1 MGIVTRGLAL
11 FCAVL
16 GVAAVTSAQT
26 VDFAV
31 SGNST
36 IRGWTCEV
44 SGTAEVT
51 AGGGAAAAGFSS
63 GVQGVTLTVP
73 GAEFT
78 CPNEEMT
85 EHLMEA
91 MRPDEFGEI
100 TFQMD
105 GYEVTSNGATATGA
119 LTILETTETVA
130 VPMTLTESGTGAAI
144 EGEVRLDMTD
154 YGVEPPT
161 VMLGMLRV
169 RPQITI
175 EFGGTVAP

>member
-1 MGIVTRGLAL
+1 MRFVTRVLVL
-11 FCAVL
+11 F
-16 GVAAVTSAQT
+16 GVALGGAATASAQT

-44 SGTAEVT
+44 SGTAAVT
-51 AGGGAAAAGFSS
+51 AGGGEAATGFSS

-73 GAEFT
+73 VAEFT

-85 EHLMEA
+85 EHLMDA

-105 GYEVTSNGATATGA
+105 SYEVTSNGATATGS

-130 VPMTLTESGTGAAI
+130 VPMTLTESGGGAAI

-175 EFGGTVAP
+175 EFTGTVTP

>member
-1 MGIVTRGLAL
+1 MSIVTRVLVFFGI
-11 FCAVL
+11 VL
-16 GVAAVTSAQT
+16 GVAATASAQT

-44 SGTAEVT
+44 SGTAAVT
-51 AGGGAAAAGFSS
+51 AGGGAAATGFSS

-73 GAEFT
+73 VAEFT

-85 EHLMEA
+85 EHLLEA

-105 GYEVTSNGATATGA
+105 SYEVTSAGATASGS

-130 VPMTLTESGTGAAI
+130 VPMTLTEFGAGATI

-175 EFGGTVAP
+175 EFSGTVAP